1 MIPSAQYSSPQLAAE
16 PGVWLELKSKGGGCK
31 KRKNGRGVANQLP
44 ALQVNSTP
52 LDAFL
57 IFNLLV
63 FLPLLAIRE
72 AVSEDQSPTYVNYL
86 YMHQISVYVSEYK
99 AGIATLT
106 SLLIASAAF
115 RRPVGGERKTSK
127 ISIRCN

>member
-1 MIPSAQYSSPQLAAE
+1 M
-16 PGVWLELKSKGGGCK
+16 
-31 KRKNGRGVANQLP
+31 ANQLP

-72 AVSEDQSPTYVNYL
+72 AVSEDQSLTYVNYL
-86 YMHQISVYVSEYK
+86 YMLQITVYVFVYK
-99 AGIATLT
+99 AETATLT

-115 RRPVGGERKTSK
+115 SRQWAKKKK
-127 ISIRCN
+127 I